1 MNQEQINLKEKNNFL
16 ITYQN
21 IYNYNYHT
29 ILFISLFIIL
39 FIIYLLNIF
48 GKLKK

>member
-1 MNQEQINLKEKNNFL
+1 MNQEKNNYL

-21 IYNYNYHT
+21 IFSYNYHT
-29 ILFISLFIIL
+29 LLFASLFIIL

-48 GKLKK
+48 SKFKK